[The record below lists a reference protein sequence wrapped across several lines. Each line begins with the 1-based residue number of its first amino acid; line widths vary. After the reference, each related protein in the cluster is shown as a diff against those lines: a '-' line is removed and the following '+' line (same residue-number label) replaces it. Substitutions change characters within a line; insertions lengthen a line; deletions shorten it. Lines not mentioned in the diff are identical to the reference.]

1 MDEKYQ
7 LLELIKSNK
16 KENINKAIKIIFSEK
31 NLNLN
36 IKDENNK
43 YLIQYIILYN
53 QYELLNTIIEY
64 NKKNISKPININL
77 NVVDSD
83 GRTILYNCINY
94 GYNELLKILLD
105 YDKTNIGVSIMDF
118 ADRLGYTPLH
128 YSAIF
133 GNIVAFKQLL
143 DCKAD
148 PYITAKDYSNV
159 FMICLEYGKTD
170 FLLELINRKYNLHFL
185 TKKNE
190 TLLQLCIN
198 FSNNKLIDILLE
210 KNINLLNTI
219 TKFNLTA
226 LNQTIIMDNFEVFS
240 KLINIA
246 NCGINIPDYQG
257 NTPLHHILI
266 DGKIDYFNLIIER
279 KDLEW
284 NISNING
291 SIPLDILLNS
301 SLLEQLLAP
310 SKGLEGKINDIILKS
325 DLNIQ
330 NNSGETCFMKII
342 KMNLVN
348 KFKDVL
354 EQKPLNFFIPNNEA
368 TLDNEMVELLSKS
381 YYNQIKLNSNVGD
394 DWEKWCSKD
403 LIDKLKPIAKTLK
416 INSTSSK
423 DICISK
429 ITDIIKK
436 EKRSLPKSGIYD
448 FVLDDGIF
456 TQNCSY
462 TGMPI
467 DILSGLL
474 LMVQSFDF
482 IDLVIDYPLSIN
494 EELEPYYSKL
504 NLDNP
509 YKMDFS
515 NIEILWIY
523 QKIFYPTYFDNKIKS
538 LLNKKTYVII
548 PLGIETSIGAHA
560 NILWWD
566 VANNIIERFEPN
578 GSNAPTGL
586 NYNPDLLDSILET
599 KFKSF
604 IPNLKYY
611 RPKNYL
617 PIIGFQQLENLET
630 FKCKK
635 LGDPNGFCGVWCIWW
650 VYQKSLNID
659 IKTDNFANELIR
671 KIKLDNKSFKFVI
684 RNFSK
689 KITNIRDSFLEK
701 IGLDINDWIV
711 ANYSQEMLDELEKN
725 IYVKLNK

>member
-7 LLELIKSNK
+7 LLELIKSNS
-16 KENINKAIKIIFSEK
+16 NIDKAIKIILSGK
-31 NLNLN
+31 IQNLN
-36 IKDENNK
+36 IQDENNK

-53 QYELLNTIIEY
+53 QYKLLDTIIKY
-64 NKKNISKPININL
+64 NEKNINKSITINL
-77 NVVDSD
+77 NIVDSD

-105 YDKTNIGVSIMDF
+105 YDKTNIGISLIDYT
-118 ADRLGYTPLH
+118 DRLGYSPLH
-128 YSAIF
+128 YSVIF
-133 GNIVAFKQLL
+133 GNMNAFKQLL
-143 DCKAD
+143 DYKSD
-148 PYITAKDYSNV
+148 PYIISKDNSNV
-159 FMICLEYGKTD
+159 FMICLEYGRTE
-170 FLLELINRKYNLHFL
+170 FLLELINRKYNLNFL

-198 FSNNKLIDILLE
+198 FSNNKFIDILLE

-219 TKFNLTA
+219 NKFNLTA
-226 LNQTIIMDNFEVFS
+226 LNQTIIIDNFEIFS
-240 KLINIA
+240 KLIKIEN
-246 NCGINIPDYQG
+246 NGINIPDYQG

-266 DGKIDYFNLIIER
+266 DNKLNYFNLIIKR
-279 KDLEW
+279 TDLEW

-291 SIPLDILLNS
+291 SIPLDILLDSN
-301 SLLEQLLAP
+301 LLEQV
-310 SKGLEGKINDIILKS
+310 KINDIILKS

-330 NNSGETCFMKII
+330 NNSGETCFMKMIR
-342 KMNLVN
+342 MNLID
-348 KFKDVL
+348 KFRDVL
-354 EQKPLNFFIPNNEA
+354 EKKPLNFFIPNNDA
-368 TLDNEMVELLSKS
+368 ILDKEMVELLAKS
-381 YYNQIKLNSNVGD
+381 YYNQIKLNSDIGD
-394 DWEKWCSKD
+394 DWEKWCAKD

-416 INSTSSK
+416 INSTSSQ

-429 ITDIIKK
+429 ITEVIKK

-467 DILSGLL
+467 DILFGLL

-482 IDLVIDYPLSIN
+482 IDLLIDYPMSIN

-509 YKMDFS
+509 YKMDFA

-523 QKIFYPTYFDNKIKS
+523 QKIFFPTYFDNKIKS
-538 LLNKKTYVII
+538 LLNKKSYVII
-548 PLGIETSIGAHA
+548 PLGIETSVGAHA

-578 GSNAPTGL
+578 GSNPPVGL
-586 NYNPDLLDSILET
+586 NYNPELLDTILES
-599 KFKSF
+599 KFKSY
-604 IPNLKYY
+604 IPELKYY
-611 RPKNYL
+611 RPKEYL
-617 PIIGFQQLENLET
+617 PVIGFQQLENLET
-630 FKCKK
+630 YKCKK

-650 VYQKSLNID
+650 VYQKALNID
-659 IKTDNFANELIR
+659 IKISKFADEIIR
-671 KIKLDNKSFKFVI
+671 KIKLDNKSFKWLI

-689 KITNIRDSFLEK
+689 KITNIRDDFLEK
-701 IGLDINDWIV
+701 NSLDINDWIV
-711 ANYSQEMLDELEKN
+711 ANYSQEMLDEFEKN
-725 IYVKLNK
+725 IYIKLNK